1 MGGLLETSFPMQQYK
16 RFYVYC
22 EPGIFG
28 SCGGKLTL
36 LAECPDFFFLACFY
50 VVLVCSIEAGLQSKI
65 EIFIFV
71 EIKSLL

>member
-1 MGGLLETSFPMQQYK
+1 MSGVLETSFPMQQYK

-36 LAECPDFFFLACFY
+36 LAECPDFFFFS
-50 VVLVCSIEAGLQSKI
+50 LVFMLCW
-65 EIFIFV
+65 FV
-71 EIKSLL
+71 ALKLDFKVK

>member
-28 SCGGKLTL
+28 SCWGKLTL
-36 LAECPDFFFLACFY
+36 LAECPDFFS
-50 VVLVCSIEAGLQSKI
+50 LVFMLYW
-65 EIFIFV
+65 FV
-71 EIKSLL
+71 ALKLDFKVK

>member
-1 MGGLLETSFPMQQYK
+1 MGGWLEISFPMQQYK

-36 LAECPDFFFLACFY
+36 LAGFADFFLLVFMLYWYVAPKPDFKVKCGFY
-50 VVLVCSIEAGLQSKI
+50 IRGE
-65 EIFIFV
+65 
-71 EIKSLL
+71 